1 MKEKTAQAG
10 QIVISKAG
18 RDKGRWYVV
27 TELIDEQYVNVVD
40 GELRKLER
48 PKKKKLK
55 HLDVKPMIAESI
67 AHKLASHK
75 RVMDAEIRSFLG
87 SSLGN
92 VKTDDERSE

>member
-1 MKEKTAQAG
+1 MKEKSVNIG

-18 RDKGRWYVV
+18 RDKGRWYIVK
-27 TELIDEQYVNVVD
+27 ELIDDQFVNAVD

-67 AHKLASHK
+67 AHKLASKK
-75 RVMDAEIRSFLG
+75 RVMDAEIRSYLE
-87 SSLGN
+87 SSLN
-92 VKTDDERSE
+92 VNINEERSE